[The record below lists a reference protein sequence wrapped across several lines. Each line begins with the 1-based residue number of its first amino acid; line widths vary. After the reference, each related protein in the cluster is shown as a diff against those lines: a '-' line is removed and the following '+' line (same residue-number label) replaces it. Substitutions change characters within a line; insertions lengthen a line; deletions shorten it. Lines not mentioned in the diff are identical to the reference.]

1 MPMDYSPEQRD
12 LIRRMGALSREMDL
26 MAARN
31 LRAHSTAVEAL
42 TAALNHSAEMH
53 KLCTQHGDLFREFLD
68 TLL

>member
-1 MPMDYSPEQRD
+1 MDYSPEQRD

-26 MAARN
+26 MAGQSLAS
-31 LRAHSTAVEAL
+31 HSNAVTAL
-42 TAALNHSAEMH
+42 TEAIRYSAEMH